1 MLAIF
6 GIYSYLDYRMEKRQW
21 KGKTKQSFEEMTAR
35 NSFIS
40 RIGEKFDQTEFGRKL
55 GSRLRKV
62 NLFLT
67 PTEFCS
73 MLFVGGLGITLV
85 LNMLFKFKLSISLIM
100 AIIAV
105 FVISQFIFIIRKNKY
120 HERLNSQLSEVCAT
134 LSNGTKSGMTIAQG
148 FQLVARE
155 LSEPSRGE
163 FQRLS
168 NELALGVDF
177 EEALLKFQKR
187 IKGRE
192 YKLFI
197 VTLLTQKKAGGNLN
211 ETLEEMAQVLDERK
225 FLEQEIKT
233 LTSEQRFISYVIP
246 SIPIVLV
253 LLINMVMEEFTDVL
267 YSGPGLILIIL
278 FGIGTVLSFI
288 LVRKVTDIRV

>member
-1 MLAIF
+1 M
-6 GIYSYLDYRMEKRQW
+6 
-21 KGKTKQSFEEMTAR
+21 
-35 NSFIS
+35 
-40 RIGEKFDQTEFGRKL
+40 
-55 GSRLRKV
+55 
-62 NLFLT
+62 
-67 PTEFCS
+67 
-73 MLFVGGLGITLV
+73 
-85 LNMLFKFKLSISLIM
+85 
-100 AIIAV
+100 
-105 FVISQFIFIIRKNKY
+105 
-120 HERLNSQLSEVCAT
+120 
-134 LSNGTKSGMTIAQG
+134 SNGTKSGMTIAQG

-197 VTLLTQKKAGGNLN
+197 VTLLTQKKVGGNLN